1 MAPEASLTTPVIA
14 ACADAADGKT
24 NHTNTTTRSPG
35 RNAEQAFRQTGRNAA
50 KAFRQ
55 TGRNAAKAFRQT
67 GYRGISFSI
76 EVLLTCTFR

>member
-35 RNAEQAFRQTGRNAA
+35 RNAEQAFRQTGR
-50 KAFRQ
+50 
-55 TGRNAAKAFRQT
+55 TAAKAFRQT